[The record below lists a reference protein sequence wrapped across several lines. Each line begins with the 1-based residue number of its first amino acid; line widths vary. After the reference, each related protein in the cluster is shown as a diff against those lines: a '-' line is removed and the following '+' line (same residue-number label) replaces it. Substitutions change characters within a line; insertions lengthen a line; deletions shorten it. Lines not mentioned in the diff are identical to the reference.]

1 MVADIYFFRIS
12 YFLIRSFMLRMNLK
26 TTFLPALLTGT
37 LLAGALSL
45 AAVGQAAPAAPAAA
59 HTAPAAAPAAPSHVA
74 PTAFAAKVA
83 LIAFQQAV
91 ITTNEGQRA
100 LADIRA
106 KYTPKT
112 AQLETLNNEIDALK
126 KKAQAAPAGTTDAE
140 RSSLL
145 KQIDSKQKQL
155 DNETQDA
162 RTAYQTELQEAY
174 SKVAQKVNG
183 VLVKYV
189 ESNGYTLLL
198 DVGNEQSNVMW
209 AAHDPS
215 ADITQAVVDAYN
227 LSTPGI
233 TAPPPEAPAP
243 VQTAPAKPRAAA
255 PATHAPAPA
264 HVAPKTPAK

>member
-1 MVADIYFFRIS
+1 
-12 YFLIRSFMLRMNLK
+12 MLRMNLK
-26 TTFLPALLTGT
+26 FTLLTAA
-37 LLAGALSL
+37 LAYALPL
-45 AAVGQAAPAAPAAA
+45 AAVGQAAPAAAPASSAPAPAAS
-59 HTAPAAAPAAPSHVA
+59 AAAPAAPARIA
-74 PTAFAAKVA
+74 PTAFPAKVA

-100 LADIRA
+100 LSDIRA
-106 KYTPKT
+106 KYEPKT
-112 AQLETLNNEIDALK
+112 KDLETLSGEIDTLR

-155 DNETQDA
+155 DNQTQDA

-174 SKVAQKVNG
+174 SKVAQKVN
-183 VLVKYV
+183 VALVKYV

-227 LSTPGI
+227 LSTPTI

-243 VQTAPAKPRAAA
+243 MQPVQTAKPKAAT
-255 PATHAPAPA
+255 PATRTPAPA
-264 HVAPKTPAK
+264 HTAPKAPAK